1 MKIPYDKYY
10 QQENLFGNPYS
21 ELISFFEKEETK
33 GKLLD
38 LGCGQGRNAIPLAEM
53 GYEVIG
59 IDNSKVGIQ
68 QLNEKAKSDSLSL
81 QGIVADIFKYED
93 FQKFDFVL
101 LDSMFHFT
109 KNDKERELN
118 FLKKIF
124 QLAKSKT
131 IIVICIQNTGSK
143 VKILNELIN
152 NSKELQRV
160 EEIELKYTYVDQESN
175 HSSATDY
182 KMMVLLVQ

>member
-1 MKIPYDKYY
+1 MKTPYDKYY
-10 QQENLFGNPYS
+10 LSENLFGNPYL
-21 ELISFFEKEETK
+21 ELIHFFEKQAFK
-33 GKLLD
+33 GKVLD
-38 LGCGQGRNAIPLAEM
+38 LGCGQGRNAIPLAKM

-59 IDNSKVGIQ
+59 IDNSKIGIQ
-68 QLNEKAKSDSLSL
+68 QLNEKAKNESLSL
-81 QGIVADIFKYED
+81 QGIIADIFEYED
-93 FQKFDFVL
+93 FQEVDFIL

-124 QLAKSKT
+124 QLAKPKT

-143 VKILNELIN
+143 IKTLNELIN
-152 NSKELQRV
+152 NSEELQRM

-175 HSSATDY
+175 HSSTTDY
-182 KMMVLLVQ
+182 KMMVLMVQ